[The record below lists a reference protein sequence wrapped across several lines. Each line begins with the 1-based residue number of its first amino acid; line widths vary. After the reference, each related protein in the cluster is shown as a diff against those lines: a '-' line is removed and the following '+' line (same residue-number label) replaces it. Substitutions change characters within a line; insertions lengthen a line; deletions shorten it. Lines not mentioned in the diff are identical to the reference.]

1 MIAWD
6 DFMRALAS
14 PNAGHDAD
22 MIRAIGELLA
32 LDFSDLENPGA
43 MLRKLDSG
51 EAECKAG
58 EVIVDVLAEFEARRG
73 SGGALVAI
81 YEIANFINPRVFPSR
96 LSDIESQRR
105 ASRLY
110 ADCMLAA
117 NAFLLSFNK
126 RSK

>member
-6 DFMRALAS
+6 DFMWALVS
-14 PNAGHDAD
+14 PNAAHDAE

-43 MLRKLDSG
+43 MLRKLDSD
-51 EAECKAG
+51 ECECKAG

-73 SGGALVAI
+73 SGGALEAI
-81 YEIANFINPRVFPSR
+81 YAIANLINPRVFSSR
-96 LSDIESQRR
+96 LPYIKSQRL

-117 NAFLLSFNK
+117 NAFFLSFNK